1 MLQVLE
7 VLFPVPYEDRSIEF
21 GIAPDIIV
29 VAGIERLAGA
39 VEPGFLWSEEAPVK
53 DGVRIAGFR
62 TVGKLLASFENQ
74 DAKPRFREA
83 IGHRGASDTGADD
96 DDVR

>member
-7 VLFPVPYEDRSIEF
+7 VLFPVPYQDRSIEF

-29 VAGIERLAGA
+29 VAGIEQLAGA
-39 VEPGFLWSEEAPVK
+39 VEPGFLWSEEALVK